1 MTYPVT
7 EASAQHVIERTTFRV
22 YEGSPHYGK
31 SRVVHMTA
39 LLDSSR
45 QSVCNGTGANPQE
58 ADRALVVALQRVH
71 QAQRE
76 AIAKATKEEP

>member
-22 YEGSPHYGK
+22 YDGPPHHGK
-31 SRVVHMTA
+31 SRVMHMTA

-45 QSVCNGTGANPQE
+45 QSVWHPRWLTLTNCPTTEQSAHRGA
-58 ADRALVVALQRVH
+58 R
-71 QAQRE
+71 
-76 AIAKATKEEP
+76 